1 MGLNA
6 SIKEWDGPEKDV
18 ASIFSSALMANP
30 VDFPI
35 YFPAESM
42 EDTHIRWGGKSG
54 APNGSYVNPVAD
66 YVSGY
71 SSYSQTT
78 VVANLRINQKLDM
91 FVKGL
96 EFSALISYKNRELFR
111 KSSKKETLI
120 SMKSI
125 LPIRQLVSILR
136 VLSVQRKVRN

>member
-1 MGLNA
+1 MG
-6 SIKEWDGPEKDV
+6 
-18 ASIFSSALMANP
+18 
-30 VDFPI
+30 
-35 YFPAESM
+35 
-42 EDTHIRWGGKSG
+42 RKSG

-96 EFSALISYKNRELFR
+96 EFNALISYKNRSYSESLRKGNINQYEINSSDPATSKYTTGIIGTEKSTELKTEGSTTGDR
-111 KSSKKETLI
+111 RYIYK
-120 SMKSI
+120 
-125 LPIRQLVSILR
+125 
-136 VLSVQRKVRN
+136 QR